1 MKSSSSSPL
10 VSLPGGQRPG
20 TWLSP
25 PTTSGP
31 NSQRSSAGS
40 TWERLSSIGLS
51 IEVGVRDHHG
61 VAGGPVRGAGGIY
74 FDQHYSYQPGNIGT
88 QAGLPRTTLYASE
101 ILGLGTT
108 TCPVETADPC
118 KNGPNTGD
126 NPLQKGELIRDW
138 TAQTSA
144 VIVQSL
150 GNSRKSKIDS
160 KQKNIVPLKAEEVT
174 DKDNYL

>member
-1 MKSSSSSPL
+1 M
-10 VSLPGGQRPG
+10 
-20 TWLSP
+20 
-25 PTTSGP
+25 
-31 NSQRSSAGS
+31 
-40 TWERLSSIGLS
+40 
-51 IEVGVRDHHG
+51 
-61 VAGGPVRGAGGIY
+61 
-74 FDQHYSYQPGNIGT
+74 
-88 QAGLPRTTLYASE
+88 PRTTLYGSE
-101 ILGLGTT
+101 ILGFGTT
-108 TCPVETADPC
+108 TCAVETADPC

-160 KQKNIVPLKAEEVT
+160 QQKNIVPLKAEEVT